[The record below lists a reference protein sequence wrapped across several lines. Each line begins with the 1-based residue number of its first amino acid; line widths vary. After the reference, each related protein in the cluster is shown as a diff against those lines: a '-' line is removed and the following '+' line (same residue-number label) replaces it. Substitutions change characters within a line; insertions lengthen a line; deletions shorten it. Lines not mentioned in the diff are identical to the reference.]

1 MPIFAPLTGKRKND
15 MKNLAIREILWV
27 GCLLWSLAAA
37 ARQEVPVSQWGVRGD
52 GVTLNTRQLQQAIND
67 LAGQGGGKLC
77 FPAGCYLTGSLQ
89 LRNGVELYLEQGAT
103 LLGSSNPAHYTAL
116 QKSQDL
122 ERNDNSQLALLLADG
137 AEQIAI
143 TGQGTIDGNGRA
155 LALAV
160 DSLHHAGIRIDPHYN
175 YKRMRPNETARP
187 KLFFFV
193 DCRDIRVQGV
203 SLRSSA
209 AWGLSFDRCRQ
220 MVLEDLSVVNRAYW
234 NNDGIDVTD
243 CHNVIIR
250 RCDIDSADDGICL
263 KSYHADTCN
272 DSIAISD
279 CTIRSSASA
288 VKFGTASRGGFRNV
302 EISRI
307 RVKDTFRSAIAI
319 ESVDG
324 GLIEHIRVS
333 DVVATR
339 TGNALFIR
347 LGHRSG
353 EAPGQIRDVH
363 ISRLWC
369 EVPFDRPDLQYDL
382 RGPEVDFF
390 HNPFPS
396 SITGIPGAC
405 VEDVTLEDI
414 EIVCPGRSSK
424 GMAYLPLH
432 RLQNVP
438 EKVQDYPEF
447 SMFGELPCW
456 ALYVRHVRGLQM
468 KRVRLMLRDEEFRP
482 AIVLDDVQGTEME
495 QVESNWEKPWIV
507 EK

>member
-1 MPIFAPLTGKRKND
+1 MQR
-15 MKNLAIREILWV
+15 MKKCVRRCILWI
-27 GCLLWSLAAA
+27 GCLWWSLLATAQ
-37 ARQEVPVSQWGVRGD
+37 QEMSVSQWNVKGD
-52 GVTLNTRQLQQAIND
+52 GVTLNTRQLQQAID
-67 LAGQGGGKLC
+67 ELSRKGGGRLC
-77 FPAGCYLTGSLQ
+77 FPSGCYLTGSLR
-89 LRNGVELYLEQGAT
+89 LRSGVELHLEPGAT
-103 LLGSSNPAHYTAL
+103 LLGSSNPEHYLTL
-116 QKSQDL
+116 QQSQDL
-122 ERNDNSQLALLLADG
+122 QRGDNSQLALLLAED
-137 AEQIAI
+137 AEHIALS
-143 TGQGTIDGNGRA
+143 GRGTIDGNGRA
-155 LALAV
+155 LALTI
-160 DSLHHAGIRIDPHYN
+160 DSLHHAGVRIDPQYS
-175 YKRMRPNETARP
+175 YRRLRPNEMVRP

-193 DCRDIRVQGV
+193 NSRDIRVQGL
-203 SLRSSA
+203 SLKSSA
-209 AWGLSFDRCRQ
+209 AWGLSFDRCQ
-220 MVLEDLSVVNRAYW
+220 QLLLEDLKVVNRAYW

-405 VEDVTLEDI
+405 VEDVALEDI

-432 RLQNVP
+432 RLQDVP